1 MPPRIAQVASSSR
14 RLGVSPSSTTPPRA
28 AMAGTLSWSVAALV
42 ARSDGKAAY
51 QIA

>member
-1 MPPRIAQVASSSR
+1 
-14 RLGVSPSSTTPPRA
+14 
-28 AMAGTLSWSVAALV
+28 MAGTLSWSVAALV